1 MQWLNLRVLVLVA
14 VRQVVSAMVGS
25 WGAFGRVL

>member
-1 MQWLNLRVLVLVA
+1 MQWVLRVLVLVA
-14 VRQVVSAMVGS
+14 VRQVVGAMVGS